1 MKALLSLAV
10 ALWLSLPGA
19 ASAHRLDEYLQATTV
34 AVGKDRIVLRLRLTP
49 GVSVAPAVLAEM
61 DADGDGVI
69 SAAEQ
74 RAYAARV
81 VAARS
86 LSLDGHPAPLRLRDG
101 SFSPATAMR
110 SGSSD
115 VVLEFDAAAPS
126 GPGRHRLVYD
136 QRVGREPDVYLTNAL
151 TPVDAEVRIVRQ
163 SRSFDQS
170 SYRLDYEVGRR
181 PGAAT
186 AGRGPV
192 GPPILAVFFAHGVRH
207 ILTGYD
213 HLLFVAALALG
224 AASLWELFAV
234 VTVFT
239 VAHSLTLTLAV
250 LGLVRIPPEVVEPL
264 IAASIIFVAVQN
276 LLGPG
281 RARGATRLAATFA
294 FGLVHGL
301 GFAGGLLNVMHGME
315 QAAVAL
321 AIVGFSLG
329 IEFGNQMVLLP
340 LFFSLLAIRAAQERK
355 LLTPSALQTVRLVG
369 SVALSVIGA
378 FYFGA
383 SLLNPS

>member
-1 MKALLSLAV
+1 M
-10 ALWLSLPGA
+10 
-19 ASAHRLDEYLQATTV
+19 
-34 AVGKDRIVLRLRLTP
+34 
-49 GVSVAPAVLAEM
+49 
-61 DADGDGVI
+61 
-69 SAAEQ
+69 
-74 RAYAARV
+74 
-81 VAARS
+81 
-86 LSLDGHPAPLRLRDG
+86 
-101 SFSPATAMR
+101 
-110 SGSSD
+110 
-115 VVLEFDAAAPS
+115 
-126 GPGRHRLVYD
+126 
-136 QRVGREPDVYLTNAL
+136 
-151 TPVDAEVRIVRQ
+151 
-163 SRSFDQS
+163 
-170 SYRLDYEVGRR
+170 
-181 PGAAT
+181 
-186 AGRGPV
+186 
-192 GPPILAVFFAHGVRH
+192 
-207 ILTGYD
+207 
-213 HLLFVAALALG
+213 AALALG